1 VKRHSA
7 SAVLLVMLLVA
18 VTIPAYTKE
27 KNKGDAGRMLTGK
40 VVDKQDN
47 PLADS
52 VVYLSNTRT
61 RAVKTYIVGPDGLYH
76 FPELS
81 PNIDYEVY
89 AQYKDQKSDTKTV
102 SQFDDRK
109 AVNLNLRI
117 DTKK

>member
-1 VKRHSA
+1 MKRHSA
-7 SAVLLVMLLVA
+7 YAVLLSMVLFAVA
-18 VTIPAYTKE
+18 LSVYGKDKA
-27 KNKGDAGRMLTGK
+27 DAGRMLTGK

-47 PLADS
+47 PLSDS

-61 RAVKTYIVGPDGLYH
+61 RAVKTYIVGPDGKYH

-89 AQYKDQKSDTKTV
+89 AQYKDLKSDTKTV

>member
-1 VKRHSA
+1 MKRRSA
-7 SAVLLVMLLVA
+7 FALLLVMLLA
-18 VTIPAYTKE
+18 VIALPAYGKD
-27 KNKGDAGRMLTGK
+27 KNKADAGRMLTGK
-40 VVDKQDN
+40 VIDKHDN
-47 PLADS
+47 PISDS

-61 RAVKTYIVGPDGLYH
+61 RAVKTYIVGPDGQYH

-89 AQYKDQKSDTKTV
+89 AQYKDLKSDTRTV

-117 DTKK
+117 DAK